1 MLRNVR
7 PVAVGADWAPSGVAQ
22 PHLGAPLVG
31 GDAATIGARCLGLAV
46 PLLPAGS
53 LTCLLLAWAGGDVAA
68 LLKKWALAAS
78 GPLCAGP
85 RGPKTLLAYGP
96 RQLAFGFLNPG
107 VSITVFNPCPG
118 AVPWFPFNLLQ

>member
-7 PVAVGADWAPSGVAQ
+7 PVAVGAGWAPSGVAR

-31 GDAATIGARCLGLAV
+31 GDVATIGARCLGLAM
-46 PLLPAGS
+46 PLLPDGS
-53 LTCLLLAWAGGDVAA
+53 FRGWGDVAA
-68 LLKKWALAAS
+68 LLKKWMLAAW

-96 RQLAFGFLNPG
+96 RHLAFGFLKPG